1 MSSPL
6 PVKKHVMTRIKLALY
21 TRLRLPRGK
30 KMEYHT
36 GNWQIKARVLLSVI
50 VNVFFTSWTCTL
62 LMQKEDINLCL
73 FDASYP
79 VITTD
84 DIRHTVETLGGNYW
98 FAKISVLLH
107 VQKKGASDSERT
119 LLSVF
124 GKPSRIQDICTTLA
138 ATWHVNLVHLHSMSA
153 DTYNRQSLQVHTER
167 LLKSSLYLSSFTWL
181 LLHSTSPD
189 LQQKAPQTMFTALEW
204 NITCSCTF
212 SPSPSS
218 LEHGCEALW
227 ICAFQIA
234 TLKTPKPFS
243 FCSFWVWIYWQSR
256 VQLRLSLSSLI

>member
-1 MSSPL
+1 MCKRKVQVTVKGLSSVCLGSHPGYRTYALLWL
-6 PVKKHVMTRIKLALY
+6 PPGMWTWFTFTPCL
-21 TRLRLPRGK
+21 
-30 KMEYHT
+30 
-36 GNWQIKARVLLSVI
+36 QI
-50 VNVFFTSWTCTL
+50 
-62 LMQKEDINLCL
+62 
-73 FDASYP
+73 P
-79 VITTD
+79 TTD
-84 DIRHTVETLGGNYW
+84 
-98 FAKISVLLH
+98 
-107 VQKKGASDSERT
+107 
-119 LLSVF
+119 
-124 GKPSRIQDICTTLA
+124 
-138 ATWHVNLVHLHSMSA
+138 
-153 DTYNRQSLQVHTER
+153 SLQMHTER

-181 LLHSTSPD
+181 VLHSTSPD